1 MQACAGSHARELF
14 ARHMR
19 IREANPLRP
28 AFWAAERASKKFL
41 KKLVDF
47 FFGLC
52 RIKGVSKGA
61 GVTKHAPSG
70 SKRERPKMAMYIV
83 TFWTSVDIGDG
94 MCYEFQEKMVLMECE
109 LEEIN
114 DLDVES
120 VKLLD

>member
-28 AFWAAERASKKFL
+28 AFWAAERASKNFL

-70 SKRERPKMAMYIV
+70 SKRERPKMAMYRV
-83 TFWTSVDIGDG
+83 WFWAMVCDVDGVS
-94 MCYEFQEKMVLMECE
+94 YEKIQETVIAECDMEVLMSLDIERVE
-109 LEEIN
+109 LI
-114 DLDVES
+114 D
-120 VKLLD
+120 